1 MNGYRSPVLL
11 QRWIAGFALLVVLLF
26 ASPVYAAGAQYAAGD
41 SGPVV
46 EKIQLS
52 LKEAGFFGGQVDG
65 KFTTMTRQAVLNFQK
80 SVGLKANG
88 VVEAKTYKALTGQPL
103 PSSKTAEASTISIVG
118 GKPDKILQTALSYKG
133 VKYRFGG
140 ATPSGF
146 DCSGFVMYVFN
157 KHGIT
162 LPRTAD
168 KQYEVGKKIRA
179 KSDLKPGD
187 LVFFETY
194 EKGASH
200 VGIYQGNG
208 KFVHASSSRGVT
220 VTPLS
225 DTYFA
230 PRYLGARRI
239 L

>member
-1 MNGYRSPVLL
+1 VIGQKRLTGVLLALLLTATSPV
-11 QRWIAGFALLVVLLF
+11 W
-26 ASPVYAAGAQYAAGD
+26 ASGVHYETGD

-46 EKIQLS
+46 EQIQTS
-52 LKEAGFFGGQVDG
+52 LKEAGYFGGQVNG
-65 KFTTMTRQAVLNFQK
+65 QFTGLTKQAVQKFQK
-80 SVGLKANG
+80 DSGLKADG
-88 VVEAKTYKALTGQPL
+88 IVEEKTYQTLTGKNLPL
-103 PSSKTAEASTISIVG
+103 KSVDNPNLHSG
-118 GKPDKILQTALSYKG
+118 GTSDKILTTALSFKG

-140 ATPSGF
+140 TTPAGF

-157 KHGIT
+157 KHGVT

-168 KQYEVGKKIRA
+168 KQYEVGRHVNT

-187 LVFFETY
+187 LVFFQTY

-208 KFVHASSSRGVT
+208 SFVHASSSHGVT
-220 VTPLS
+220 VSGLS
-225 DTYFA
+225 ESYYA
-230 PRYLGARRI
+230 SRYLGARRV